1 MRKISML
8 ICLGVLLLAL
18 AGCGSNRRAEQ
29 NGETT
34 WPGTSGN
41 PIITSIFTAD
51 PSAHVWPSDPY
62 RLFLY
67 PSQDMFPPQGC
78 DLMDRYHVFS
88 TSNMV
93 DWVNHGEIMRRADI
107 AGGEGSVASWAP
119 MTPGD
124 NGTFMWAP
132 DAFYN
137 SAHPYGWGPYFF
149 IFPVALGPTGSEPGT
164 WNDTWKLGIAHSS
177 RPEGSFLDNPV
188 VYLTDHLGNPVHG
201 GGHYIDPSVFYN
213 ASTGY
218 HYLVVGGSAAMR
230 VARLAPNMVS
240 LAEPWTIFEGGS
252 ARITNGLNYFHE
264 GPWMFSRV
272 NDHGT
277 KLYYVMYAADRHVDV
292 GGGRLAY
299 ATSTAG
305 PHGPWTFG
313 GIILGPVTG
322 DTNHGS
328 IVEFPLGSGEWYL
341 FYHTNVLSMGQDTLR
356 SSSVER
362 IFFNPDGSIIPV
374 TPTEIG
380 VNAIGPPECPEYLDR
395 RFGVGNWTIEMR
407 SYEFFGGLAT
417 AFDGFGLRNAHYATG
432 DYVNVYLAEILEH
445 TGAVHNLHIAGSY
458 VAFTN
463 VYGGAGGTALLEVNY
478 STPNGGLAEVI
489 VNGTTQYVLRSPATG
504 GWEDFTGAAVV
515 PVYLLAGIN
524 NTVRIGGLAMNIRSI
539 AIYLPD
545 AHQVDRP
552 VGSAGITP
560 PNPAD
565 IAMASLTWEDI
576 KGTNTSA
583 RHVTTNLSLFTNIES
598 APDAEIIW
606 HTSNPDII
614 GLDGRVTRPRYEDTN
629 VTVTSTVT
637 VDGYQASRSLI
648 LTVAYLNFEVGE
660 IGRAIPTVFPTK
672 DFVISDFIVTD
683 FGARAEPGFDNRA
696 AFQAAIDAA
705 HEAGGGVVFIPA
717 GNYEFHSTQVGT
729 MGNVRYRAGPQ
740 AADEERRSF
749 QYEFVLTLPQGV
761 QLRGDWANPDEHD
774 GLVLGT
780 ILEVHVGHNAPNAS
794 NVVPT
799 WWNDPQAGYAL
810 FSTYTDISDRFIE
823 MNEST
828 GVTNLS
834 IWHPNQDID
843 NVVPYPW
850 ALFQTRGNSATIEN
864 VTLVNAYNGFMSAP
878 SELHYV
884 LNSYMTAL
892 NTAIQVHVCTD
903 IGRIENVKIS
913 PAVWANSGLPNAPSF
928 EAVRAHTRIY
938 GTGFRMHRSDWE
950 YVAHLYITGYNI
962 GMWIGREPGFVH
974 SPNAQFFDIRLT
986 DNATSLFVQDV
997 NPYGLLISNS
1007 VIGGDTAV
1015 YFYEYFETSVQFN
1028 GVQFLGPVV
1037 SDGRAGVI
1045 SFESCTFGD
1054 TAGYALQINSGN
1066 IILTQSRFLRNTRHM
1081 YLGEYVNTV
1090 MALNS
1095 GYGEIPYER
1104 QMAYSD
1110 SELVRSSAP
1119 TTRTQA
1125 YSYINPDAVVDIVNN
1140 AAFIIEE
1147 IPPNIRTDIAVHPR
1161 PPLDFVLR
1169 ADLPRATELDDIRPT
1184 IDVSNEL
1191 QASLDAVA
1199 ALGGGTVFLP
1209 AGRYLVNNPIVIPS
1223 NVELRGSWDVQHHTQ
1238 GGGTAIFTNYTGG
1251 HLGENG
1257 ASLIQLQ
1264 ANSGIRGLK
1273 IAQLNLTEDGYTATN
1288 PRRTPFLIQGQG
1300 HNVHIINITVSLG
1313 DKGIDL
1319 FTYDTSGHY
1328 VDYFAG
1334 AITRAGIWVGGG
1346 ADGGFIRNMQLNP
1359 HYALRFPRGRQGF
1372 PYPRNE
1378 NNGFYLF
1385 IQGNSSALRFGDVT
1399 NQTIFNNFVFGSVYG
1414 IHFVKDEI
1422 TGRYP
1427 GEIIV
1432 VGHGSDG
1439 CTFALNVESAGPDTR
1454 IIAINS
1460 QLVNTLIEDQPVRAY
1475 VLMGDMNEANSPRVH
1490 PDAQLILY
1498 NTSFWGSPT
1507 AGAIISNGVVRF
1519 HQANFSQVGMPGID
1533 ILGGSAH
1540 VYTSFFANA
1549 RPGSG
1554 ENAHV
1559 RLHESGNM
1567 VELSNNF
1574 FAGGVGLSTARPM
1587 YSFGSDIARYFDPSV
1602 LTLSGMG
1609 SARFNPLFDEVDD
1622 DIHLAG
1628 WDNAPAWI
1636 RFNHQSLANGI
1647 ARVAFHYAHGADPI
1661 PLVLELR
1668 VAEPGTIVTGTDVL
1682 ERTQLVGRVDTKAT
1696 NTGSWGAPGNVVYVE
1711 NIEFSNA
1718 TMGIM
1723 DVYILFLPGGI
1734 NFIDVALMLN
1744 VDN

>member
-1 MRKISML
+1 
-8 ICLGVLLLAL
+8 
-18 AGCGSNRRAEQ
+18 
-29 NGETT
+29 
-34 WPGTSGN
+34 
-41 PIITSIFTAD
+41 
-51 PSAHVWPSDPY
+51 
-62 RLFLY
+62 
-67 PSQDMFPPQGC
+67 MFPPQGC

-88 TSNMV
+88 TGNMV
-93 DWVNHGEIMRRADI
+93 DWVNHGEIIRRADI
-107 AGGEGSVASWAP
+107 AGGESSVASWAP

-137 SAHPYGWGPYFF
+137 DAHPYGWGPYFF
-149 IFPVALGPTGSEPGT
+149 IFPVALGPTGSGPGS

-177 RPEGSFLDNPV
+177 RPEGGFLDNPV

-230 VARLAPNMVS
+230 VARLAPDMIS

-252 ARITNGLNYFHE
+252 ARVANGLNYFHE

-272 NDHGT
+272 NDYGA

-299 ATSTAG
+299 ATSITG

-362 IFFNPDGSIIPV
+362 IYFNPDGSIIPV
-374 TPTEIG
+374 TPTEAG
-380 VNAIGPPECPEYLDR
+380 VNAIGPPECPDYLDR

-407 SYEFFGGLAT
+407 SYAFFAGLSDG
-417 AFDGFGLRNAHYATG
+417 FDGFTLNRVYQATG
-432 DYVNVYLAEILEH
+432 DNVNVYLAEILEH

-458 VAFTN
+458 VEFTD
-463 VYGGAGGTALLEVNY
+463 VYGGAGGRALLEVHY
-478 STPNGGLAEVI
+478 GTENGGLAEVF
-489 VNGTTQYVLRSPATG
+489 VNGTQYVLRCPATG
-504 GWEDFTGAAVV
+504 GWEDFTGAAMV
-515 PVYLLAGIN
+515 PIYLLAGIN
-524 NTVRIGGLAMNIRSI
+524 NTISIGGLAMNIKSI
-539 AIYLPD
+539 AIHLPD
-545 AHQVDRP
+545 TPQADKP
-552 VGSAGITP
+552 IGSIGIAP

-565 IAMASLTWEDI
+565 IAMAALTWENI
-576 KGTNTSA
+576 SGTNTSA
-583 RHVTTNLSLFTNIES
+583 RQVVTHLSLFTQLENY
-598 APDAEIIW
+598 PDAHITW
-606 HTSNPDII
+606 YTSNPNII
-614 GLDGRVTRPRYEDTN
+614 DLDGRVRRPQYEDAR
-629 VTVTSTVT
+629 VTVTSTV
-637 VDGYQASRSLI
+637 VVGGYQASRSLV
-648 LTVAYLNFEVGE
+648 LTVAHLNFEVGE

-696 AFQAAIDAA
+696 AFQAAINAA

-717 GNYEFHSTQVGT
+717 GNYEFHSTQVGA
-729 MGNVRYRAGPQ
+729 MGNVRYRTGTQ
-740 AADEERRSF
+740 AADEERRGF
-749 QYEFVLTLPQGV
+749 QYEYVLTLPQGV
-761 QLRGDWANPDEHD
+761 QLRGDWANPQGYDKD
-774 GLVLGT
+774 GNPINGRVLGT

-810 FSTYTDISDRFIE
+810 FSTYTNISDRFIE

-834 IWHPNQDID
+834 IWHPNQDIN

-850 ALFQTRGNSATIEN
+850 ALFQTSGNSATIEN

-913 PAVWANSGLPNAPSF
+913 PGIWANSGLPGAPSF
-928 EAVRAHTRIY
+928 EAVRARTRAY

-950 YVAHLYITGYNI
+950 YVSHLYITGYNI
-962 GMWIGREPGFVH
+962 GMWVGREPGFVH

-986 DNATSLFVQDV
+986 DNTTSLFVQDV

-1045 SFESCTFGD
+1045 SFESCTFSD
-1054 TAGYALQINSGN
+1054 VQDYALQVNSGN
-1066 IILTQSRFLRNTRHM
+1066 VILTQCRFLGNARHM
-1081 YLGEYVNTV
+1081 HLGEYVNTV

-1095 GYGEIPYER
+1095 GYGETPYER

-1110 SELVRSSAP
+1110 VNSA
-1119 TTRTQA
+1119 
-1125 YSYINPDAVVDIVNN
+1125 AVVDIVNN
-1140 AAFIIEE
+1140 AAFIIEA
-1147 IPPNIRTDIAVHPR
+1147 IPQNIRTDIAVHPR

-1169 ADLPRATELDDIRPT
+1169 ADLPRATEFDDIRPT
-1184 IDVSNEL
+1184 VDVSNEL
-1191 QASLDAVA
+1191 QASLDAMA
-1199 ALGGGTVFLP
+1199 ARGGGTVFLP

-1238 GGGTAIFTNYTGG
+1238 GGGTAIFTNYSGG

-1273 IAQLNLTEDGYTATN
+1273 IAQLNLTEDGYTTTN

-1414 IHFVKDEI
+1414 IHFVKDEM

-1439 CTFALNVESAGPDTR
+1439 CTFALHVESAGPDTR
-1454 IIAINS
+1454 IVAINS

-1490 PDAQLILY
+1490 PNAELILY
-1498 NTSFWGSPT
+1498 STSFWGQPT
-1507 AGAIISNGVVRF
+1507 AGAIISNGIVRF

-1533 ILGGSAH
+1533 ILGGSAY

-1549 RPGSG
+1549 RSGSG

-1574 FAGGVGLSTARPM
+1574 FAGGIGFSTARPM

-1609 SARFNPLFDEVDD
+1609 SARFNPLFDNVNEDV
-1622 DIHLAG
+1622 HLPG

-1636 RFNHQSLANGI
+1636 RFNNQNIANGI

-1661 PLVLELR
+1661 PLVMELR
-1668 VAEPGTIVTGTDVL
+1668 IAEPDTVVTGVDVL
-1682 ERTQLVGRVDTKAT
+1682 ELTQLVARIDTQAT
-1696 NTGSWGAPGNVVYVE
+1696 NTGSWGAPGNILYVE
-1711 NIEFSNA
+1711 DLEFSGA
-1718 TMGIM
+1718 GMETADIY
-1723 DVYILFLPGGI
+1723 VLFLPGGI
-1734 NFIDVALMLN
+1734 NFVDVGLVLN
-1744 VDN
+1744 VDGQ